1 MARPT
6 EIVVERQSAN
16 DAEAT
21 VVEIHCANGALVKRD
36 QRIFSIETSKAVEEI
51 HAPVDGIV
59 VHQLK
64 TGDSVQVGVAIA
76 EIREE
81 LGGALTL
88 DAPTVPAVAASVA
101 RAAGPPL
108 GEATVSPRRIPRLSR
123 AAAALAAQNGV
134 GATAFDADFVTEAN
148 VRRHLGLAA
157 AKRADVREPMLTAPP
172 AADLE
177 PIPAR
182 KREEIRVL
190 SLGAA
195 ASMLSVVG
203 VELGAVGLERG
214 DLGPMFATRIV
225 DLVVYEASRLM
236 PGFKKLNAAWHEGG
250 IEYHREINAGIA
262 YDAGGRLA
270 VYGIARADELSLDDI
285 QDAIL
290 DGFKKYVQNRLSAQE
305 LTRATFTVTD
315 LSPTQ
320 MDFVFPLLPRGQSCI
335 IGIAGSPARG
345 FRLYLGFDHRVTEG
359 LEASRFLRQ
368 LRERVTAA
376 VAAQRMVRLRCGLC
390 GQEPAAET
398 GMASNLL
405 RIVDRSGAE
414 ILCCHACW
422 DRG

>member
-21 VVEIHCANGALVKRD
+21 VVEIHCANGTLVKRD

-51 HAPVDGIV
+51 YAPVDGIV

-64 TGDSVQVGVAIA
+64 TGDSVPFGVAIA
-76 EIREE
+76 EIQDEP
-81 LGGALTL
+81 GGTQPAQPST
-88 DAPTVPAVAASVA
+88 APAGAARVAT
-101 RAAGPPL
+101 AAGPPPL
-108 GEATVSPRRIPRLSR
+108 SEAAVSPRPIPRLSR
-123 AAAALAAQNGV
+123 AAAALAAQHGV
-134 GATAFDADFVTEAN
+134 AATAFDTDFVTETN

-157 AKRADVREPMLTAPP
+157 KPAAEPAAPT
-172 AADLE
+172 ADLE

-236 PGFKKLNAAWHEGG
+236 RDFRKLNAAWHDGG

-270 VYGIARADELSLDDI
+270 VYGIALADELSLEDI

-345 FRLYLGFDHRVTEG
+345 FRLYMGFDHRVTEG
-359 LEASRFLRQ
+359 LEASRFLHQ

-376 VAAQRMVRLRCGLC
+376 VRAQRMVRLRCGLC

-398 GMASNLL
+398 GPASTLL